1 MLLVKNIWILEH
13 APEKNF
19 LKCLEGVVRIL
30 YEGVAIVM
38 FVEGI
43 LRPMAGLL
51 DIQVLL

>member
-13 APEKNF
+13 ASEENF

-43 LRPMAGLL
+43 LRPMAG